1 MTPKPKSKYQ
11 YPGGNI
17 GGPIVFG
24 DSYTRNRDKLFFFAA
39 FEAQRQ
45 NVTEADEAF
54 RIASLRF
61 ERGLATQLEVSDAQ
75 LLLLTVRTNAAR
87 ATIDYY
93 LAAAELARARGV
105 DIPLPP
111 TRPTTR

>member
-1 MTPKPKSKYQ
+1 M
-11 YPGGNI
+11 
-17 GGPIVFG
+17 
-24 DSYTRNRDKLFFFAA
+24 
-39 FEAQRQ
+39 
-45 NVTEADEAF
+45 EADEAF

-75 LLLLTVRTNAAR
+75 LLLLTARTNAAR

-105 DIPLPP
+105 DVPLPP
-111 TRPTTR
+111 TRPATR